1 MDDVWGR
8 WHLVGLLAAGLF
20 SLSCSMPADDATGE
34 IGSGLS
40 AADSAAVVAADQAYA
55 DAWLSGDA
63 SLVMSTLH
71 EDAVIVP
78 SGLDAREGSEAMRE
92 FWFPANSPP
101 TIVERYELDQV
112 DVGGSS
118 ALAYVR
124 GTFALS
130 FQYDGTS
137 FDSHGT
143 YLTLLRPDEAGDWRI
158 SHRTWNDH

>member
-1 MDDVWGR
+1 MNHAWGR
-8 WHLVGLLAAGLF
+8 WHFVSLLAAVLFGLSCTIPADGARENGS
-20 SLSCSMPADDATGE
+20 SLSAT
-34 IGSGLS
+34 
-40 AADSAAVVAADQAYA
+40 DSAAVVAADQAYA
-55 DAWLSGDA
+55 DAWLSGDEGP
-63 SLVMSTLH
+63 VMGTLH

-78 SGLDAREGSEAMRE
+78 SGLDARAGSEAVRE

-124 GTFALS
+124 GTFTLS
-130 FQYDGTS
+130 FRYEGEA

-143 YLTLLRPDEAGDWRI
+143 YLTLLRPDEAGTWRI
-158 SHRTWNDH
+158 SHRMWNDH